1 MDLSPFKLDIDEL
14 INEFVEVFTWIC
26 YFGLFL
32 SCLAIVFQEGLL
44 CFDCFNS
51 CGVRELLG

>member
-26 YFGLFL
+26 YLGLFL
-32 SCLAIVFQEGLL
+32 LCLAIVFQEGYFVLIVL
-44 CFDCFNS
+44 TVVVFGNC
-51 CGVRELLG
+51 